1 MGEYADE
8 DYENAYGELCED
20 EIAEAVARSKV
31 MSETKFTPGPWRVIR
46 TGPCGPASERFWV
59 GKDAPNP
66 EWRGPSSIGDAVQN
80 MDHVFEGNGR
90 DTGEAKANAH
100 LIAAAPEMFS
110 ALEIIIKSHDE
121 SIQRG
126 GDGLLTYDQVREARL
141 AISKAKGEL

>member
-1 MGEYADE
+1 
-8 DYENAYGELCED
+8 
-20 EIAEAVARSKV
+20 

-80 MDHVFEGNGR
+80 MDHVFEGSGR

-100 LIAAAPEMFS
+100 LIAAAPELFS
-110 ALEIIIKSHDE
+110 AMEKLMEDFKKTIATE
-121 SIQRG
+121 YNWTQQNEQEETW
-126 GDGLLTYDQVREARL
+126 LLCKK
-141 AISKAKGEL
+141 AIAKAKGES